1 MEIEIIKANDQ
12 NVVARGRKIDRL
24 RVAAYCRVSTDEDE
38 QIKSYNSMVKYYTDL
53 IKNNKDWVYAGVYA
67 DRAITGTKVDKREEF
82 QRLIHECM
90 NGNID
95 LVLAKSIPRFAR
107 NTLDT
112 LKYVRLLKERNI
124 GVYFEVEKI
133 NTLKD
138 GEFLMTIL
146 SSVAQQEVENTSAYV
161 KKGLKMKMRRGEMV
175 GFQGCLGY
183 DYDPKT
189 KSLSINPEGAEVV
202 KYIFE
207 RYVAGA
213 GGGIIARE
221 LNEQGITTLKGN
233 KWTPSGVIG
242 VIKNEKYKGDLLMG
256 KTFTVDP
263 ISKRRLNNFGEEDR
277 FYIHD
282 HHEGIIS
289 EEMFDE
295 AQRMRNRRN
304 GSKKKAEPG
313 KREKFSRQ
321 YALSCMME
329 CGFCGS
335 TLSRRSWHSGT
346 KHQKT
351 MWQCVT
357 ATKKGKR
364 NCPDSK
370 GVNEKVIENAFV
382 ESYKIF
388 STNCK
393 DTLDEFLL
401 RTENALNESSIEL
414 DIGKLEKEGNK
425 LATKRKKLLDSYLNG
440 VIEQDLYEEKDLE
453 IGKEIQKINAQLKKL
468 DLQLDEEECLQV
480 RMQKIKETLETHT
493 VLEEFDREVFESVIE
508 KVIVGGYDENGNKDP
523 YRITFVYKSGWKDS
537 INLTKEE
544 FTKKI
549 DVGASIKKA
558 CSYISNEVNKACS
571 NFTLQTCGDGCSSFP
586 TSPKAG

>member
-571 NFTLQTCGDGCSSFP
+571 NFTLQTC
-586 TSPKAG
+586 